1 MTSRARR
8 RISGESPHFRY
19 FLLTVFS
26 VNGSDMDTIR
36 PVRSITCIGE
46 NVAFGR
52 ARCIACIIKVM
63 DRIIDGVD
71 DTGY

>member
-1 MTSRARR
+1 
-8 RISGESPHFRY
+8 
-19 FLLTVFS
+19 
-26 VNGSDMDTIR
+26 MDTIR